1 MEIDQLNREDLENLI
16 KSPALEL
23 HDIIKVAKE
32 EFEVDI
38 VIDESLSKA
47 KMLDGVVD
55 QIFEAYN
62 TAIIEVK
69 ENKFRERVVKKT
81 RTRKTKSA
89 DGKVSRKQFII
100 NLVAEGTH
108 TKTEI
113 LDIMD
118 EEYGYKKIGKSAK
131 TRVSKTIRE
140 LSSSGTLEE
149 AADGVL
155 SLRKG

>member
-1 MEIDQLNREDLENLI
+1 MEVDQLKREDLEKLL

-32 EFEVDI
+32 EFDVDI
-38 VIDESLSKA
+38 VIDDSLSKA
-47 KMLDGVVD
+47 KQLDNIVD
-55 QIFEAYN
+55 QVFAAYN
-62 TAIIEVK
+62 TAIIEVQ
-69 ENKFRERVVKKT
+69 ENKFREKVVKKT

-89 DGKVSRKQFII
+89 DGKISAKQYII

-113 LDIMD
+113 LEIMD
-118 EEYGYKKIGKSAK
+118 EEYGYKKRGKSSK

-140 LSSSGTLEE
+140 LKSTGSLDE
-149 AADGVL
+149 AADGIL
-155 SLRKG
+155 SLKKN